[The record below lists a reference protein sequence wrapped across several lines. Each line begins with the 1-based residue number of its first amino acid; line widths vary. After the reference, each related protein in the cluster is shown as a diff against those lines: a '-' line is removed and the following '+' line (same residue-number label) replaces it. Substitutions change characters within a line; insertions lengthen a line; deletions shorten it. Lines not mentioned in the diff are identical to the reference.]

1 MCSAMPAG
9 HAAEP
14 AAVGAPVQPAPL
26 VRAGAADSSGAGGR
40 VVTRPMIALG
50 SARRRIRHDPERTNQ
65 GRASGAPPDAPE
77 APRRGTV
84 AVMSTTDTAPPTRT
98 GRCRA
103 RPAASCAAAAPAASA
118 PASPPGSA
126 TTSASIPVLFR
137 VLFATSA
144 FFGGAGVIAY
154 LIAWAAIPEEGTER
168 APIDGWVGRCAD
180 AGSRRVARRRRRP
193 ACCCGWW
200 PSAGGRP
207 DRSSPIVAVVVLLV
221 VFLGRRELQTTTT
234 TTTTTTPTGPVDLT
248 KPGTPAAPTEPVA
261 PVAPGDAGATWVR
274 DARSWVDEARAARRA
289 RRRRALPVKVA
300 ILVALA
306 LTVIVLGIVDAASG
320 IELQVYFWSA
330 LGIVGGGLLVGLALR
345 RTPYGLA
352 TLLVPAAIGAMAF
365 AGSRAS
371 LHDGIGDHHWRPTT
385 APASSYRLAFG
396 QGTLDLTKLPPLS
409 APRTI
414 HVTLG
419 AGQIVVDAPKTMN
432 VTVDANVHLGAITA
446 DQETVDGHG
455 HGGVNYNRTID
466 PPTGA
471 TGAPLTV
478 VVHVADGRIDVQHR

>member
-1 MCSAMPAG
+1 M
-9 HAAEP
+9 
-14 AAVGAPVQPAPL
+14 
-26 VRAGAADSSGAGGR
+26 
-40 VVTRPMIALG
+40 
-50 SARRRIRHDPERTNQ
+50 
-65 GRASGAPPDAPE
+65 
-77 APRRGTV
+77 
-84 AVMSTTDTAPPTRT
+84 
-98 GRCRA
+98 
-103 RPAASCAAAAPAASA
+103 
-118 PASPPGSA
+118 
-126 TTSASIPVLFR
+126 LFR

-168 APIDGWVGRCAD
+168 APIDSWVGQL
-180 AGSRRVARRRRRP
+180 RRRRIP
-193 ACCCGWW
+193 PVLVAVVGGLLLWLVAFSWW
-200 PSAGGRP
+200 APGP
-207 DRSSPIVAVVVLLV
+207 FVPIVAGVVLLV

-234 TTTTTTPTGPVDLT
+234 TTTTTAPTGPVDLT

-261 PVAPGDAGATWVR
+261 PAAPGDAGATWVR

-371 LHDGIGDHHWRPTT
+371 LHDGIGDQHWRPTT